1 MARNTAAC
9 QHFVQA
15 MGLKSIFPAFMKSS
29 VICLTRPKEAKLSA
43 KEDDEHVVSIISS
56 LLLRLSGESHAR
68 LLAKFVEND
77 FEKVDRL
84 VEMHGKYHKAVQ
96 EAGDGDE
103 DEDEDE
109 DEEDDGLAVE
119 ERRYIAR
126 LEKGLFIL
134 QQIAVI
140 ISFLLTEEVAGLEDR
155 IRMILRQTGGD
166 LKQVLDTLQ
175 VRWFPGSSCDPIPG
189 CHHRLPGRLFL
200 RTPMYSLILHISPQQ
215 PSAPPPAAPVQF
227 LVGFSSALPCSPWTL
242 HLCTPVDCLG
252 LISFRSAGV

>member
-1 MARNTAAC
+1 MLLLGRRFAARCALKVLDYAMARNTAAC
-9 QHFVQA
+9 EHFVQA

-96 EAGDGDE
+96 EADAGDE

-109 DEEDDGLAVE
+109 DDDGLTVE

-140 ISFLLTEEVAGLEDR
+140 MSFLLTEEVAGLEDR

-175 VRWFPGSSCDPIPG
+175 VRWFLGSSLSPPALPHSLNRLVFRAPIQSCPSYLSRLTSGPTPG
-189 CHHRLPGRLFL
+189 CPPSNVWVWIFL
-200 RTPMYSLILHISPQQ
+200 RTPTHTHKP
-215 PSAPPPAAPVQF
+215 
-227 LVGFSSALPCSPWTL
+227 
-242 HLCTPVDCLG
+242 
-252 LISFRSAGV
+252 